1 MHACHPVKAYDIRG
15 RAPEEVSPE
24 LARQVGAAFVRLLD
38 AATVLLGHDMRTTS
52 EELAAAFC
60 AGARAAGAHVLGLG
74 LISTDALYFACG
86 SLSLPAAMITAS
98 HNPAHDNGIK
108 LCGPGVSPVDADHG
122 LEDIHACLHTGRL
135 PGELSP
141 SPRRAPGSLLS
152 LDCLGA
158 YTEYLRRLV
167 PLRDCRPLTVV
178 ADAGNGMAG
187 HVLPAL
193 LADTPVTL
201 VPLHFTLDGTF
212 PHHDANPMD
221 PANLDELSAA
231 VRAHGADLG
240 LAFDGD
246 ADRCFAVDERGAPV
260 PPAALLALFAER
272 LLALRPGAA
281 VVHDL
286 LTSAATTETI
296 EACGGRPY
304 RSRVGHSFVK
314 AEMQRHDA
322 VLGGEA
328 SGHFY
333 FGDFWYADSGPLA
346 ALHLLAALGRREEAL
361 SRVVAPYHRYA
372 SSGEINLPHPHP
384 RQALAAVRGHF
395 GGIADELD
403 GLSVR
408 FGPASWFNLRPS
420 NVEPVLRLTVEGPDP
435 QSMSEL
441 RDQVLKLLSP
451 GVRPEVPVPTEG

>member
-15 RAPEEVSPE
+15 RAPDEVSPE
-24 LARQVGAAFVRLLD
+24 LARQVGTAFVRLLD
-38 AATVLLGHDMRTTS
+38 APTILLGHDMRTTS

-60 AGARAAGAHVLGLG
+60 AGARAAGAHVLNAGLV
-74 LISTDALYFACG
+74 STDALYFTCG

-98 HNPAHDNGIK
+98 HNPACDNGIK
-108 LCGPGVSPVDADHG
+108 LCGPGVSPVDAEHG
-122 LEDIHACLHTGRL
+122 LEDIHTYLHTGRL
-135 PGELSP
+135 PGGLSA

-152 LDCLGA
+152 LDCLGG
-158 YTEYLRRLV
+158 YTEYLRHSV
-167 PLRDCRPLTVV
+167 PLHGCRPLTVV

-187 HVLPAL
+187 HVLPPL
-193 LADTPVTL
+193 LEDTPITL
-201 VPLHFTLDGTF
+201 VPLHFELDGTF
-212 PHHDANPMD
+212 PHHDADPMN
-221 PANLDELSAA
+221 PANLNELSAA

-246 ADRCFAVDERGAPV
+246 ADRCFAVDENGVPV
-260 PPAALLALFAER
+260 SPAALLALFAER
-272 LLALRPGAA
+272 LLALHPGAA

-314 AEMQRHDA
+314 AEMHRRHA
-322 VLGGEA
+322 ILGGET

-333 FGDFWYADSGPLA
+333 FRDFWYADSGPLA
-346 ALHLLAALGRREEAL
+346 ALHLLAALGRQEGTL
-361 SRVVAPYHRYA
+361 SRLVAPYQRYV
-372 SSGEINLPHPHP
+372 SSGEINLPHTQPQ
-384 RQALAAVRGHF
+384 QALAAVRGRF
-395 GGIADELD
+395 DGTADELD

-408 FGPASWFNLRPS
+408 FSRATWFNLRPS
-420 NVEPVLRLTVEGPDP
+420 NVEPVLRLTVEGPDR
-435 QSMSEL
+435 QTMSEL

-451 GVRPEVPVPTEG
+451 GT